1 MEDKTKA
8 NFYLEHPLSQ
18 EEVQAMPPMS
28 LAFIGDS
35 VQSLYVR
42 TRVTI
47 GSEHKTGLLHKEVT
61 NVVKAVS
68 QADAVEKLLPLFN
81 EVEADIFRRARNSK
95 VQTSAKHADIA
106 QYRYASGF
114 EAVIGYLFMTG
125 QTQRLS
131 EFLDFAFE
139 SEIKWGNYGNI
150 RKKFSKRSIKVQ

>member
-1 MEDKTKA
+1 MKIRTDFVTNSSSSSFVTVHFVMKSGETVKC
-8 NFYLEHPLSQ
+8 ES
-18 EEVQAMPPMS
+18 AMDDIGHGDDPMS

-139 SEIKWGNYGNI
+139 SEIK
-150 RKKFSKRSIKVQ
+150 